1 MQVVILCGGKGTRA
15 YPYTEHVPKAMM
27 TVGGAPI
34 LLHVMRLYA
43 AQGHRHF
50 ILSLGYRKEVIVDY
64 FRHKQLPWEVQFV
77 DTGDE
82 TDTGGRIKNLA
93 PILDEQF
100 MATYVDG
107 LSDVPLKDLLTFH
120 GAHTGLVT
128 VTTVPLVSQYG
139 TVEAGKDGRI
149 SRFREKPVLRQHWIN
164 AGFFVFERKVLD
176 QWQGDNLEREVLPA
190 LVEKNMVYAYRHD
203 GFFKSMDT
211 QKDQQ
216 EIDALSRGGK
226 APWRIP
232 GDEAILPSSG
242 GVVFRT
248 SSEIA
253 RNLESSA

>member
-43 AQGHRHF
+43 AQGHRQF

-64 FRHKQLPWEVQFV
+64 FRHKQLPWEVQFI

-82 TDTGGRIKNLA
+82 TDTGGRIRNLA
-93 PILDEQF
+93 PILDERF

-107 LSDVPLKDLLTFH
+107 LSDVPLAGLLAFHEAH
-120 GAHTGLVT
+120 GALVT
-128 VTTVPLVSQYG
+128 VTTTPLVSQYG

-149 SRFREKPVLRQHWIN
+149 RRFREKPVLRQHWIN
-164 AGFFVFERKVLD
+164 AGFFIFQREALD
-176 QWQGDNLEREVLPA
+176 HWEGDNLERDVLPA
-190 LVEKNMVYAYRHD
+190 MVRKGLVYAYRHD

-216 EIDALSRGGK
+216 EIDTLCRGGK

-232 GDEAILPSSG
+232 GDEEILSSQG
-242 GVVFRT
+242 GIVFRT
-248 SSEIA
+248 FSEIA
-253 RNLESSA
+253 RKMEPSA